1 MDGMEL
7 NLQQIDTLLKSPKK
21 MIRIATDKDIL
32 YIKNELLLLL
42 NEKNKTDE
50 AKQIRTLINE
60 IHYLVLKVERDDDN
74 LTIFSYEPPPL
85 SFNKRL
91 TITESGWIT
100 IEK

>member
-1 MDGMEL
+1 MEL

-42 NEKNKTDE
+42 NKKNKTDE